1 MDRFKIKIN
10 IIYMKSIKTFN
21 EYIFEKLNPSAKT
34 LLMGARKYLD
44 HTDRRG
50 VPILSPREK
59 YELYYIFKD
68 LVKKCGKEDSHS
80 YYIFFDKKLY
90 GNYRI
95 GGLYVDKED
104 DALKIRTY
112 WGDELKEVYWL
123 ELFERKHVNISRQAQ
138 IKLEDFMDY
147 LNTVFIPNVL

>member
-1 MDRFKIKIN
+1 MKII
-10 IIYMKSIKTFN
+10 N

-34 LLMGARKYLD
+34 LLMGAQKYLD
-44 HTDRRG
+44 HTDRHG

-59 YELYYIFKD
+59 YGLYYIFRD
-68 LVKKCGKEDSHS
+68 LVKKYGKEDSHS

-104 DALKIRTY
+104 DVLKIRTY

-123 ELFERKHVNISRQAQ
+123 ELFGKNRVNISRQAQ
-138 IKLEDFMDY
+138 ITLEDFMDY
-147 LNTVFIPNVL
+147 LKTVFIPNIL

>member
-1 MDRFKIKIN
+1 
-10 IIYMKSIKTFN
+10 MKSIKSIN

-34 LLMGARKYLD
+34 FLMDVQKYLNR
-44 HTDRRG
+44 TDRHG

-59 YELYYIFKD
+59 NELYCIFRD
-68 LVKKCGKEDSHS
+68 LVKKYGEEDSYR

-104 DALKIRTY
+104 NVLKIRIY
-112 WGDELKEVYWL
+112 WGDILKEVYWG
-123 ELFERKHVNISRQAQ
+123 ELFEKNHVNISRQAQ
-138 IKLEDFMDY
+138 ITLEDLMDY
-147 LNTVFIPNVL
+147 LNTVFIPNIL

>member
-1 MDRFKIKIN
+1 MKII
-10 IIYMKSIKTFN
+10 N
-21 EYIFEKLNPSAKT
+21 EYIFEKINPSAKT

-59 YELYYIFKD
+59 YELYYIFRD
-68 LVKKCGKEDSHS
+68 LVKKYGNEDSHS

-104 DALKIRTY
+104 NVLKIRTY

-123 ELFERKHVNISRQAQ
+123 ELFGKSRVNISGQAQ
-138 IKLEDFMDY
+138 ITLEDFIDY
-147 LNTVFIPNVL
+147 LNTVFIPNIL

>member
-1 MDRFKIKIN
+1 MKII
-10 IIYMKSIKTFN
+10 N

-34 LLMGARKYLD
+34 LLMDARKYLD
-44 HTDRRG
+44 CTDRYG

-59 YELYYIFKD
+59 NELYYIFRD
-68 LVKKCGKEDSHS
+68 LVKKYGKEDSHS

-104 DALKIRTY
+104 DVLKIRTY
-112 WGDELKEVYWL
+112 WRDELKEVYWG
-123 ELFERKHVNISRQAQ
+123 ELFERKHVNISGQAR
-138 IKLEDFMDY
+138 ITLEDFMDY
-147 LNTVFIPNVL
+147 LNTVFIPNIL

>member
-1 MDRFKIKIN
+1 MKII
-10 IIYMKSIKTFN
+10 N

-34 LLMGARKYLD
+34 LLMDAKKYLD
-44 HTDRRG
+44 HTDRYG
-50 VPILSPREK
+50 VPILSPRESN
-59 YELYYIFKD
+59 ELYYIFRD

-104 DALKIRTY
+104 NVLKIRTY
-112 WGDELKEVYWL
+112 WGDELKEAYWG
-123 ELFERKHVNISRQAQ
+123 ELFEKNRVNISRQAQ
-138 IKLEDFMDY
+138 ITLEDFMDY
-147 LNTVFIPNVL
+147 LNTVFIPNIL